1 MAREPEDEE
10 PAGAAARARG
20 HRGLPGQ
27 AGAGALRPSL
37 WLFCLVACWLLG
49 AVARADFSILDEAQ
63 VLASQMRRLAA
74 EELGVVTMQV
84 RGPHCAPKLAR
95 HSASPA
101 QSPFPRAGPRDR
113 APTSPARTAPLPLP
127 LSRDT
132 SVLCTG
138 SPTPICTPTL
148 PCAQVLLPFSS
159 AEAHCPLHGTHSPS
173 QPARISA
180 GILRSPRTAFPRVHD
195 SPPQS
200 CFYPRRPCKLPF
212 PLCVPIPG
220 QPAPPGSDDFP
231 RPPAHP
237 LTTSSCPPLPRALRG
252 ARGEG
257 SSRGGT
263 RSCSRATW
271 APAERGSERTRSSV
285 PAGCTGGGAGVVDS
299 WWIPDS
305 SPVGETFVVIA
316 VVRCV
321 LSAVGFLFCFVPAFW
336 GRGVG
341 TQ

>member
-20 HRGLPGQ
+20 HRGLPGR

-113 APTSPARTAPLPLP
+113 APTSPARTAHLPLP

-148 PCAQVLLPFSS
+148 PCAQVLFPFSS
-159 AEAHCPLHGTHSPS
+159 AEAIALCTGPTLPPS
-173 QPARISA
+173 QPVSPQGFSDPLAPPSLVCTTL
-180 GILRSPRTAFPRVHD
+180 LRSLVFTPVAPANFPSLFV
-195 SPPQS
+195 
-200 CFYPRRPCKLPF
+200 
-212 PLCVPIPG
+212 
-220 QPAPPGSDDFP
+220 
-231 RPPAHP
+231 
-237 LTTSSCPPLPRALRG
+237 CP
-252 ARGEG
+252 
-257 SSRGGT
+257 SRG
-263 RSCSRATW
+263 SRPRLARMVF
-271 APAERGSERTRSSV
+271 RGPQPT
-285 PAGCTGGGAGVVDS
+285 P
-299 WWIPDS
+299 
-305 SPVGETFVVIA
+305 
-316 VVRCV
+316 
-321 LSAVGFLFCFVPAFW
+321 
-336 GRGVG
+336 
-341 TQ
+341 